1 MTSTLVNGRTD
12 KVTTA
17 PSRFSS
23 MLRGEYAILIGI
35 LLVMITYFALTSPVF
50 FSTRNASNLGASI
63 AVLAILA
70 AGQLFV
76 IISGGIDI
84 SVAAQVG
91 FLSILAIDL
100 SQTMPVAAVIP
111 TVVLAGA
118 LIGLIN
124 GVMIAWGKISPI
136 ITTVAML
143 QVLSGLSLVLTGGQP
158 RRNFTPEYTALGT
171 QSLAG
176 IPLLAILAAVILLLA
191 GFLLNR
197 TTLGRYAVAIGGNS
211 EAAYLS
217 GIKVK
222 TYTAATYVLN
232 SVFVAV
238 AAIALSSRTGSGLPD
253 LGAGIE
259 ITTIAAVF
267 IGGVAWGGGRGSVIG
282 AVLGVLLIGVI
293 GNGLDLNSI
302 NSNIQIII
310 TGLLMA
316 AAVGLGMLR
325 KRGPR
330 G

>member
-1 MTSTLVNGRTD
+1 MTSTLAKGHADKTVATPGRLG
-12 KVTTA
+12 
-17 PSRFSS
+17 SL
-23 MLRGEYAILIGI
+23 LRGEYAVLIAI
-35 LLVMITYFALTSPVF
+35 LLAMIVYFALTSPVF
-50 FSTRNASNLGASI
+50 FSARNAQNLGASL

-91 FLSILAIDL
+91 FLSILAIDM
-100 SQTMPVAAVIP
+100 SQTMPVAAVVP
-111 TVVLAGA
+111 TVIICGA
-118 LIGLIN
+118 LIGLVN
-124 GVMIAWGKISPI
+124 GVMIAWGRISPI

-176 IPLLAILAAVILLLA
+176 IPLLAILAAVIMLFGA
-191 GFLLNR
+191 FLLNR

-211 EAAYLS
+211 EAAHLS

-222 TYTAATYVLN
+222 AYTAATYVLN
-232 SVFVAV
+232 SIFVAV
-238 AAIALSSRTGSGLPD
+238 AAVALSSRTGSGLPD

-267 IGGVAWGGGRGSVIG
+267 IGGVAWGGGRGSMVG
-282 AVLGVLLIGVI
+282 ALLGVLLIGVI

-325 KRGPR
+325 DRGR
-330 G
+330 RA